1 MEHLS
6 AQHSH
11 SLGMGLA
18 VLSPGPPLL
27 AGHVVISGYGQ
38 ISDVYLERGAQ
49 GKNHGALR

>member
-27 AGHVVISGYGQ
+27 PGTWLFQATARSVMCTWSG
-38 ISDVYLERGAQ
+38 VLRGRIM
-49 GKNHGALR
+49 GL